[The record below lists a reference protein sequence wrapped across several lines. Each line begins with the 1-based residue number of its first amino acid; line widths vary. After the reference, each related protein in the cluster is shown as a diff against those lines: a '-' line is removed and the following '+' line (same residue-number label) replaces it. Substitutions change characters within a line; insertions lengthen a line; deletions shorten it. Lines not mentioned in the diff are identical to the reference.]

1 MAVRDDEMA
10 ARTERARA
18 IGLFRY
24 QLIREPA
31 DPGLSS
37 KARGR
42 LVRQIAAREHTDP
55 AGRRVRVSR
64 DTLDRWIRAWR
75 RGGFDALVP
84 DPRQSGPRLPV
95 EVIEMAVAL
104 KRENPA
110 RTATQV
116 RRILREQMGWAP
128 GERTLQRHFATDPLI
143 CAMLGA
149 LAAGG
154 PGSGLGGGAVFGR
167 FEADRPNELWTGDA
181 LHGPTIGGRKTYL
194 FAFLDDHS
202 RAIVGHRFG
211 FAEDTV
217 RLAAALRPA
226 LASRGVPDGIYVD
239 NGSAFVDAWLLRACA
254 KLGIRLIHSTP
265 GRPQGRGKIER
276 FFRTVREQFL
286 VEITGEPT
294 TGDGADQGRH
304 QVADL
309 DELNR
314 LFTAWVETVYHRRV
328 HSETGHPPLQRRHG
342 GGPFPLPTPAA
353 PAEAF
358 LWEAHRTVSKTAL
371 VSLQGN
377 TYQVDP
383 LLVGHRVELVFDPFD
398 LTTVTVRLH
407 GVGAGT
413 AIPHRIGRHAHVKA
427 RPETPPKPPTP
438 TGIDYARLIDDAHHA
453 QLAQG
458 VNYAALACSSDTP
471 SPDHDQLPGQLD
483 LLTDLDVTDLDVTD
497 LDVTDLDVTA
507 SEAHGEVAS

>member
-1 MAVRDDEMA
+1 MTVRHDEAA

-24 QLIREPA
+24 QLIREAA
-31 DPGLSS
+31 DPELSS
-37 KARGR
+37 RARGR
-42 LVRQIAAREHTDP
+42 LVREIAGCEHTDP
-55 AGRRVRVSR
+55 TGRRVRVSR

-84 DPRQSGPRLPV
+84 SPRQSGPRLLPA
-95 EVIEMAVAL
+95 EVLEMAVAL

-116 RRILREQMGWAP
+116 RRILRAQMGWAP

-143 CAMLGA
+143 AAALGA

-154 PGSGLGGGAVFGR
+154 PGSEAVFGR

-181 LHGPTIGGRKTYL
+181 LHGPRIGGRKTYL

-202 RAIVGHRFG
+202 RAVVGHRFG

-226 LASRGVPDGIYVD
+226 LGSRGVPDGVYVD

-286 VEITGEPT
+286 VEITGESSSEATEP
-294 TGDGADQGRH
+294 GRH
-304 QVADL
+304 LVGDL
-309 DELNR
+309 HELNR

-328 HSETGHPPLQRRHG
+328 HSETDQAPLARWHA
-342 GGPFPLPTPAA
+342 GGPFELPTPDAL
-353 PAEAF
+353 AEAF
-358 LWEAHRTVSKTAL
+358 LWEAQRTVTKTAL

-383 LLVGHRVELVFDPFD
+383 GLVGHRVELVFDPFD
-398 LTTVTVRLH
+398 LTTIEVRVR
-407 GVGAGT
+407 GIPAGI
-413 AIPHRIGRHAHVKA
+413 AIPYRIGRHAHLKA
-427 RPETPPKPPTP
+427 RPETPPEPPAA
-438 TGIDYARLIDDAHHA
+438 TGIDYARLLDGAHQA
-453 QLAQG
+453 KLAHETG
-458 VNYAALACSSDTP
+458 LDYAALTGTDAE
-471 SPDHDQLPGQLD
+471 LPGQFD
-483 LLTDLDVTDLDVTD
+483 LLTGN
-497 LDVTDLDVTA
+497 
-507 SEAHGEVAS
+507 EAGS

>member
-1 MAVRDDEMA
+1 MAVRDDEVA

-24 QLIREPA
+24 ELIREAA
-31 DPGLSS
+31 DPRLSS

-42 LVRQIAAREHTDP
+42 LVREIATREHVDP
-55 AGRRVRVSR
+55 AGRRRRISR
-64 DTLDRWIRAWR
+64 DTLDRWVRAWR

-84 DPRQSGPRLPV
+84 DPRQSAPRLPV
-95 EVIEMAVAL
+95 EVIEMAVSL

-116 RRILREQMGWAP
+116 RRILRAQMGWAP
-128 GERTLQRHFATDPLI
+128 GERTLQRHFADDPQI
-143 CAMLGA
+143 AAVLGA

-154 PGSGLGGGAVFGR
+154 PGSGAVFGR

-181 LHGPTIGGRKTYL
+181 LHGPSIGGRKTYL

-211 FAEDTV
+211 FCEDTV

-226 LASRGVPDGIYVD
+226 LGSRGVPDAVYVD

-286 VEITGEPT
+286 VEITGEITGGITGEPGSG
-294 TGDGADQGRH
+294 GDGEPGRH
-304 QVADL
+304 LVADL

-328 HSETGHPPLQRRHG
+328 HSETGAPPLARWHA
-342 GGPFPLPTPAA
+342 GGPFPLPAPAA
-353 PAEAF
+353 LAEAF
-358 LWEAHRTVSKTAL
+358 LWEAHRTVTKTAL

-383 LLVGHRVELVFDPFD
+383 LLVGQRVELVFDPFD
-398 LTTVTVRLH
+398 LTTVAVRVR

-413 AIPHRIGRHAHVKA
+413 AIPHRIGRHSHVKA
-427 RPETPPKPPTP
+427 RPETPPEVPAA
-438 TGIDYARLIDDAHHA
+438 TGIDYARLIADAHHTE
-453 QLAQG
+453 LAEG
-458 VNYAALACSSDTP
+458 VNYAALAGTTGDTTGE
-471 SPDHDQLPGQLD
+471 LPGQLD
-483 LLTDLDVTDLDVTD
+483 LLTGD
-497 LDVTDLDVTA
+497 
-507 SEAHGEVAS
+507 EVGS

>member
-1 MAVRDDEMA
+1 MAVRGDEVA

-24 QLIREPA
+24 ELIREAA

-42 LVRQIAAREHTDP
+42 LVREIATREHVDP
-55 AGRRVRVSR
+55 AGRRRRVSR

-84 DPRQSGPRLPV
+84 DARQSAPRLPV
-95 EVIEMAVAL
+95 EVIEMALGL

-116 RRILREQMGWAP
+116 RRILRAQMGWAP
-128 GERTLQRHFATDPLI
+128 GERTLQRHFAEDPQI
-143 CAMLGA
+143 AAVLGV

-154 PGSGLGGGAVFGR
+154 PGGEAVFGR

-211 FAEDTV
+211 FSEDTV

-226 LASRGVPDGIYVD
+226 LGSRGVPDAVYVD

-254 KLGIRLIHSTP
+254 KLGIRLVHSTP

-294 TGDGADQGRH
+294 GAEGPGQGGCRH
-304 QVADL
+304 RVADL
-309 DELNR
+309 GELNR
-314 LFTAWVETVYHRRV
+314 LFTAWVETVYHRRE
-328 HSETGHPPLQRRHG
+328 HSETGHPPLARWHA
-342 GGPFPLPTPAA
+342 GGPFPLPA
-353 PAEAF
+353 PDALAEAF
-358 LWEAHRTVSKTAL
+358 LWEAQRTVSKTAL

-383 LLVGHRVELVFDPFD
+383 LLVGRRVELVFDPFD
-398 LTTVTVRLH
+398 LTTLHVRVR
-407 GVGAGT
+407 GVPAGT
-413 AIPHRIGRHAHVKA
+413 AIPHRIGRHSHVKA
-427 RPETPPKPPTP
+427 RPEIPPPPP
-438 TGIDYARLIDDAHHA
+438 AATGIDYARLIDDAHHA
-453 QLAQG
+453 QLAEG
-458 VNYAALACSSDTP
+458 VNYAALTGTE
-471 SPDHDQLPGQLD
+471 DQLPGQLD
-483 LLTDLDVTDLDVTD
+483 LLTGGDLT
-497 LDVTDLDVTA
+497 
-507 SEAHGEVAS
+507 GETRGGVAS